1 MKSNLIFLTILL
13 LASSNVNAAPD
24 VKAFID
30 GDRTAFSTLNHK
42 KSKGLNME
50 FAYPKGWVAKEG
62 EKPNIVQKFVS
73 ESGMEMV
80 AITVKTLPTPAGT
93 KVTEEEM
100 KEFFTEDALREMVP
114 DGAKVFMAKPTKVEG
129 LPAGMIEYSVK
140 AERLG
145 VVVETHAINFM
156 FIYGSNLV
164 SVSFSVMGMPDS
176 KIKVE
181 DRVKELRPI
190 FLAMANRILLP
201 DKWK

>member
-1 MKSNLIFLTILL
+1 
-13 LASSNVNAAPD
+13 
-24 VKAFID
+24 
-30 GDRTAFSTLNHK
+30 
-42 KSKGLNME
+42 ME